1 MRTLIKNALKSSN
14 ESAKHDITIKGWVR
28 TRRDN
33 KDFSFIELN
42 DRTSLANMQ
51 CIVDAGTPGYT
62 DIQKMSTGAAI
73 GITGKLVES
82 PGKGQKWEIHASAIE
97 LIGEAPTDYPLQKK
111 GHTPEFL
118 RSISHLRPRATL
130 Y

>member
-1 MRTLIKNALKSSN
+1 MRTLIKNALKSSI

-42 DRTSLANMQ
+42 DGTSLANMQ

-73 GITGKLVES
+73 GITGKNFYVPFHIFVHEQISTELC
-82 PGKGQKWEIHASAIE
+82 SA
-97 LIGEAPTDYPLQKK
+97 
-111 GHTPEFL
+111 
-118 RSISHLRPRATL
+118 
-130 Y
+130 